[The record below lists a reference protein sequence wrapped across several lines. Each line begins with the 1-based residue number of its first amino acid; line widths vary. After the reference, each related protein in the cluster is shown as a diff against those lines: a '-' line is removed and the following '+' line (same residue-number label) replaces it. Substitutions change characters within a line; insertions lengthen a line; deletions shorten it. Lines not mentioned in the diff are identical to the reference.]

1 MVWRNGARILHS
13 VSDYALPPDVENSMR
28 QWVAFLTTH
37 WKHEVP
43 TQIHMRSID
52 DGGAPQWHP
61 EFARWIERGWE
72 EGGKYDSGARR
83 RAPRNPE
90 LRLRTTRAFRKL
102 RKNNIREFEVLYRTV
117 VLSHSIEDTAK
128 WLTDRAI
135 RNKKP
140 ERYTP
145 GGVKVLLYSAA
156 HKVMSW
162 L

>member
-1 MVWRNGARILHS
+1 
-13 VSDYALPPDVENSMR
+13 VSDDHTLPEEAARSMTK
-28 QWVAFLTTH
+28 WVSFLTTH
-37 WKHEVP
+37 WKDEVP
-43 TQIHMRSID
+43 SRIHIRQIDS
-52 DGGAPQWHP
+52 GGAPEWAP
-61 EFARWIERGWE
+61 EFARYVDRGYE

-117 VLSHSIEDTAK
+117 VLGYSITDTAD
-128 WLTDRAI
+128 WLTQRAI
-135 RNKKP
+135 RNNKP
-140 ERYTP
+140 ERYSP

-156 HKVMSW
+156 HKVMTW